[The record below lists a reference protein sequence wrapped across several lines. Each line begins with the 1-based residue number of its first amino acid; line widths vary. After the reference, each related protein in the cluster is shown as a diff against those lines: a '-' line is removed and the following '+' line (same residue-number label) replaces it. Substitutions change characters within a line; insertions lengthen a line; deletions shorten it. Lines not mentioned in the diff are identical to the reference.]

1 MRGRATMRLRN
12 SDAIKENGKRRA
24 GVWAAAALLLAAAS
38 LWAQTRPG
46 GRGGDFTISLDVD
59 LVVLH
64 ATVVDTSGH
73 YVTELTGERFKIFED
88 GVEQKVAVFRDEDVP
103 ITVGLVLDNSASMR
117 ENRRAMVTGA
127 LAFAGS
133 SNPLDEVFVV
143 NFMDDYYLDLEGK
156 DFTSDINELKAALEK
171 TTTQGNTAYYDA
183 VRASLQHLRRGTRQ
197 KKALLIIS
205 DGADRA
211 SVSDFNVLLEDA
223 RKSEAAI
230 YIVSPPCQDEGRRC
244 RNAKREI
251 RKLAQA
257 SGGMAY
263 FPTTIEPVETLCRQI
278 AHDIGSQYV
287 LGYYPTNKA
296 RDGSFRTVRVEV
308 AAPPG
313 YKKLTVRTRTGYYA
327 QGGTGSQ

>member
-1 MRGRATMRLRN
+1 MRLQN
-12 SDAIKENGKRRA
+12 SDASPPSRKRRA
-24 GVWAAAALLLAAAS
+24 GVWAAAGLLLAAAS

-46 GRGGDFTISLDVD
+46 GRGGDFKLEVDVD

-73 YVTELTGERFKIFED
+73 YVTELVSERFKVFED

-117 ENRRAMVTGA
+117 ENRRAMITGG
-127 LAFAGS
+127 LAFAQS

-156 DFTSDINELKAALEK
+156 DFTSNLDELKAALEK
-171 TTTQGNTAYYDA
+171 TATQGNTAYYDA

-211 SVSDFNVLLEDA
+211 SVSDFKTLLEDA
-223 RKSEAAI
+223 RKSEAAV
-230 YIVSPPCQDEGRRC
+230 YLVSPPCQDEGRRC
-244 RNAKREI
+244 RSARREI
-251 RKLAQA
+251 RKLAEA
-257 SGGMAY
+257 TGGMAY
-263 FPTTIEPVETLCRQI
+263 FPATIEQVETLCRQI
-278 AHDIGSQYV
+278 AHYIRSQYV

-308 AAPPG
+308 VPPPG
-313 YKKLTVRTRTGYYA
+313 SKKLTVRTRTGYYA
-327 QGGTGSQ
+327 QGGQATGSQ

>member
-1 MRGRATMRLRN
+1 MRLRN
-12 SDAIKENGKRRA
+12 SDAIRENGKRRA

-38 LWAQTRPG
+38 LWAQTRSG

-88 GVEQKVAVFRDEDVP
+88 GVEQKLSVFRDEDVP
-103 ITVGLVLDNSASMR
+103 ITVGLVLDNSSSMR
-117 ENRRAMVTGA
+117 ENRRSMVTGA
-127 LAFAGS
+127 LAFAVS

-156 DFTSDINELKAALEK
+156 DFTNDIGELKEALEK

-183 VRASLQHLRRGTRQ
+183 VRASLQHLQRGTRQ
-197 KKALLIIS
+197 KKALLVIS
-205 DGADRA
+205 DGVDRA
-211 SVSDFNVLLEDA
+211 SVSDFKTLLEDA
-223 RKSEAAI
+223 RKAEAAV
-230 YIVSPPCQDEGRRC
+230 YVVSPPCTEGRRC
-244 RNAKREI
+244 KGAKREI
-251 RKLAQA
+251 RRLAEA

-263 FPTTIEPVETLCRQI
+263 FPTTIEQVETLCRQI
-278 AHDIGSQYV
+278 AHDIRSQYV
-287 LGYYPTNKA
+287 LGYYPSNKA

-308 AAPPG
+308 VPPPG
-313 YKKLTVRTRTGYYA
+313 SKKLTVRTRTGYYA